1 MRGDLQR
8 GRATKKQHM
17 EKTEKKKRTASQ
29 VGKYSVSKGK
39 RAEREVANILKARG
53 FTGAKR
59 GQQRSGLEQ
68 ADVVGLPG
76 WRIEVKARRSLG
88 IWAAF
93 AKLYGECKE
102 GERPLLLIRRA
113 MGKGSM
119 GLWLASVRLDDLLDL
134 FDQLDAARLAGYDV
148 GAGLTE
154 PASS

>member
-1 MRGDLQR
+1 MKPGDLGDDDHLPLVPFCPFR
-8 GRATKKQHM
+8 CDRCGATKPFTYGGPHD
-17 EKTEKKKRTASQ
+17 
-29 VGKYSVSKGK
+29 SVNV
-39 RAEREVANILKARG
+39 R
-53 FTGAKR
+53 
-59 GQQRSGLEQ
+59 Q
-68 ADVVGLPG
+68 
-76 WRIEVKARRSLG
+76 ARRSLG